1 MNKSDVYA
9 LISFLVIGK
18 QKVTLRDWE
27 KSVGMSRASLA
38 RSLKQLK
45 KSKLIVE
52 MVGGDEPNFRN
63 IEEFLLS
70 GFPYVFAEEKGSL
83 VRGFATGIDGSSLKK
98 DFVESEY
105 PAVWAHYEG
114 NIKGFEVEPLHKA
127 IPELIA
133 KGRMNPE
140 LYELLALLDVLRVGQ
155 KREVDVA
162 KNKIRSLLSKHEQ

>member
-1 MNKSDVYA
+1 MKNVDVYV
-9 LISFLVIGK
+9 LVAVIVSLNNSPK
-18 QKVTLRDWE
+18 LRRLSE
-27 KSVGMSRASLA
+27 FTGLSVSVIH

-45 KSKLIVE
+45 KSKLLVE
-52 MVGGDEPNFRN
+52 LMSGYEPSFRN
-63 IEEFLLS
+63 IEEFLLC
-70 GFPYVFAEEKGSL
+70 GFSYVFPEEKGKL
-83 VRGFATGIDGSSLKK
+83 VRGFATGIDGTSLKNQ
-98 DFVESEY
+98 FTETEY

-133 KGRMNPE
+133 KGRMNQE
-140 LYELLALLDVLRVGQ
+140 LYELLALLDVLRIGQ

>member
-1 MNKSDVYA
+1 MKKVDVYV
-9 LISFLVIGK
+9 LISVVVILYKRPKLEHLSELTG
-18 QKVTLRDWE
+18 L
-27 KSVGMSRASLA
+27 SVSVIH
-38 RSLKQLK
+38 RSLKELK
-45 KSKLIVE
+45 KSKLLVE
-52 MVGGDEPNFRN
+52 LTNSVEPNFRN

-133 KGRMNPE
+133 KGRMNQE
-140 LYELLALLDVLRVGQ
+140 LYELLALLDVLRIGQ
-155 KREVDVA
+155 KREVEAA
-162 KNKIRSLLSKHEQ
+162 KNHIRKMLAKYEQ